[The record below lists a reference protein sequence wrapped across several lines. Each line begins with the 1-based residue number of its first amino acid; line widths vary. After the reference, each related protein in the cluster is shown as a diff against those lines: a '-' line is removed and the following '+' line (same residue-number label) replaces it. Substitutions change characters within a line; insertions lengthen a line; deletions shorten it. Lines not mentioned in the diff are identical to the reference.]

1 MESVIK
7 TYKTVAETEE
17 ALGVKRDTVYRLLR
31 ARELERVPTPI
42 KSGRGRPATYI
53 SVSSIVNYIK
63 TH

>member
-1 MESVIK
+1 MIK
-7 TYKTVAETEE
+7 TCKTVAETEE

-31 ARELERVPTPI
+31 DGELERVPTPV